1 MNILGIS
8 GLYHDSAAA
17 LTVDGKV
24 VAAAQE
30 ERFTRKKHDE
40 TFPVNAIR
48 YCLAESGLSIDDLDA
63 VVYYEKPGLR
73 YNRYLES
80 YRYYAPKGFSS
91 FLSHFPILLKWKYFF
106 NNKIKKHLREVSSF
120 DDSKLRILYTEHHL
134 SHAAGAYY
142 PSGYNEAAIVTIDGV
157 GEYASASIC
166 HGQGNKIKILKE
178 LRWPHSLGI
187 LYSAFTQFLGFKIN
201 NGEYKV
207 MGLAPYGIENSE
219 EVNRFVKIIKEKL
232 IDIAE
237 DGSIWL
243 DQNFFQYA
251 TASGGKIQVEKWE
264 ALFDM
269 PMRKADTELDQVHCN
284 MALAIQLITEE
295 SVMKMAAE
303 AKRLTGSKNICLS
316 GGVALN
322 CVANGKLLKSKMFE
336 SMFIQPASGDAGGS
350 AGAAYAAHYIYFD
363 QKLLAD
369 RKQEN
374 VYLGPEFGDKDVVN
388 VIDKH
393 EFAYKKFEKEADLC
407 DYVANLIAEDN
418 VIGWFQG
425 KMEFGPR
432 ALGNRSILGN
442 ATSLEMQRKI
452 NLKIKFREGFRPFA
466 PSVLLE
472 DNQKYFNIDTESPYM
487 LLVTDVQ
494 KDMMR
499 PLPDNYDQLQWRKKL
514 DINRSK
520 IQAIT
525 HVNFSARVQTVTEQS
540 NPKYYRLIQSFKK
553 LTGYG
558 LLINTSFNVRG
569 EPIVCTPEDAY
580 NCFMQTNMDYLVI
593 NNFLFS
599 KKQVAINGVRIN
611 SEKLTVP
618 NIK

>member
-1 MNILGIS
+1 
-8 GLYHDSAAA
+8 
-17 LTVDGKV
+17 
-24 VAAAQE
+24 
-30 ERFTRKKHDE
+30 
-40 TFPVNAIR
+40 
-48 YCLAESGLSIDDLDA
+48 
-63 VVYYEKPGLR
+63 
-73 YNRYLES
+73 
-80 YRYYAPKGFSS
+80 
-91 FLSHFPILLKWKYFF
+91 
-106 NNKIKKHLREVSSF
+106 
-120 DDSKLRILYTEHHL
+120 
-134 SHAAGAYY
+134 
-142 PSGYNEAAIVTIDGV
+142 
-157 GEYASASIC
+157 
-166 HGQGNKIKILKE
+166 
-178 LRWPHSLGI
+178 
-187 LYSAFTQFLGFKIN
+187 
-201 NGEYKV
+201 
-207 MGLAPYGIENSE
+207 
-219 EVNRFVKIIKEKL
+219 
-232 IDIAE
+232 
-237 DGSIWL
+237 
-243 DQNFFQYA
+243 
-251 TASGGKIQVEKWE
+251 
-264 ALFDM
+264 M

-303 AKRLTGSKNICLS
+303 AKRLTGCKNICLS

-393 EFAYKKFEKEADLC
+393 EFAYKKFEKDADLC

-569 EPIVCTPEDAY
+569 EPIVCTPED
-580 NCFMQTNMDYLVI
+580 LSLI
-593 NNFLFS
+593 H
-599 KKQVAINGVRIN
+599 I
-611 SEKLTVP
+611 
-618 NIK
+618 